1 MKRIFASTV
10 PLALAA
16 FFCSSAFAYNVRGT
30 VKDEAGLPIQ
40 GATVALVEMFK
51 STVTDAQGQFVLSDS
66 TTAIH
71 AQSQNLGFISIK
83 DGVLDF
89 AQDGNTPV
97 QIRIFDM
104 MGNQVLNHSIT
115 GSGKVDL
122 RQGVSAQGSYLARVR
137 MGSAEQSVRFT
148 ANGNYSSA
156 FKNKHGNALFLIK
169 QGNSGNLRVLA
180 TGYDS
185 LRVYLPNL
193 DTVLA
198 LTLKKAGTT
207 PVTGSSSSGMNP
219 TSSPTSSSS
228 ITAPASSS
236 DVGPSEQTFAFG
248 YALKN
253 APRKSAG
260 CGKNST
266 LNSTGSVENGKK
278 YQLNVGG
285 KNRTFFITTPNNYDN
300 TKAHKLLIA
309 NHCMGSKAEDF
320 VHHAP
325 DYDHPTPYYGQQKLD
340 KNGDYIFVAPQGN
353 DNGTWNGKEDH
364 QFVDEMIT
372 AMFDNYCIDTTR
384 VFATGFSFGA
394 MFTNSL
400 AQDLQERLRA
410 VAVYAT
416 ADYNIWLPSA
426 GTGRYDAKDLPI
438 AWMGV
443 HGKNDQTCS
452 YNTAKTSALPRIL
465 KRNGKAGADG
475 KFTDAS
481 SEKPT
486 EVQGNTGHV
495 CYDFTTVDERFPVK
509 WCSWPGAH
517 QWTAHD
523 TGNMSVGYGWEDT
536 WVPDEVHKFF
546 EQF

>member
-1 MKRIFASTV
+1 MKNQFSKILPV
-10 PLALAA
+10 LLAGTL
-16 FFCSSAFAYNVRGT
+16 SAGAWAYNLSGT
-30 VKDEAGLPIQ
+30 VKDEAGTPIKD
-40 GATVALVEMFK
+40 AAVSLVK
-51 STVTDAQGQFVLSDS
+51 HKQSTLTDAQGHFSFSDNGS
-66 TTAIH
+66 IIGLTATKS
-71 AQSQNLGFISIK
+71 AGFISIK
-83 DGVLDF
+83 DGVLQF
-89 AQDGNTPV
+89 AQSSSAPA
-97 QIRIFDM
+97 QIRIFDV
-104 MGNQVLNHSIT
+104 MGNQVIRKDLT
-115 GSGKVDL
+115 GSGSIDL
-122 RQGVSAQGSYLARVR
+122 RHEVGSQGTYFARVR
-137 MGSAEQSVRFT
+137 VGNAEQTVRFT
-148 ANGNYSSA
+148 AEGTYNSTISGKSGS
-156 FKNKHGNALFLIK
+156 ALFKFANQNADDL
-169 QGNSGNLRVLA
+169 QVVA
-180 TGYDS
+180 TGFDT
-185 LRVYLPNL
+185 LGIHLTNL

-207 PVTGSSSSGMNP
+207 PVATSSSSGTNP
-219 TSSPTSSSS
+219 ASS
-228 ITAPASSS
+228 PASSS
-236 DVGPSEQTFAFG
+236 EVSSGEQTFAFG

-278 YQLNVGG
+278 YQINVGG

-320 VHHAP
+320 VHHNP

-426 GTGRYDAKDLPI
+426 GSGRYDAKDLPI

-443 HGKNDQTCS
+443 HGKNDQTCN

-523 TGNMSVGYGWEDT
+523 TGNMGVGYGWEDT